1 MILRQFSRI
10 VFVPSTMSGLL
21 GFPLE
26 SKNSFQ
32 LSPLIVLGL
41 PPAGTKASEGE
52 KGRRRWRNGEK
63 ERKEGVRVV
72 GREKSGSK

>member
-1 MILRQFSRI
+1 
-10 VFVPSTMSGLL
+10 MSGLL

-41 PPAGTKASEGE
+41 PPAGTKASRERKEENDGR
-52 KGRRRWRNGEK
+52 KGRRK
-63 ERKEGVRVV
+63 
-72 GREKSGSK
+72 

>member
-1 MILRQFSRI
+1 M
-10 VFVPSTMSGLL
+10 FVPSTMSGLL

-41 PPAGTKASEGE
+41 PPAGTKASRREE
-52 KGRRRWRNGEK
+52 RDGRR
-63 ERKEGVRVV
+63 EGKR
-72 GREKSGSK
+72 RR